1 MMSATVEPHKK
12 PEPQFSLTLVA
23 SLILLSFLAVGTM
36 FAQNEV
42 VSVQVGAEDR
52 AAGTYGISNF
62 RYHILP
68 AKTLAGSAA
77 RSVRTRQLSG
87 TSSPN
92 SSSGGFF
99 PADLTRGKGPLV
111 KAAQFHDI
119 DFDCAES
126 CWGKPSAFL
135 NDLGK
140 STFIHVVDRY
150 VGATANGRYTVG
162 TNVSASSPLFT
173 NTLGQNDIL
182 AIVHAAATKLG
193 MTGYGHI
200 YHLFLPNGVDTC
212 FDLTSVCYSP
222 DNPPSFAF
230 CGYHGSV
237 TFSDIGHVLLSVE
250 PFQNVDGCSVSTP
263 SPNGALVDS
272 TANVLSH
279 ETFET
284 ITDPDPPATFT
295 DLLAG
300 NFGWLALNSLTEFGS
315 EIGDVCEN
323 PFFQYNP
330 VTLNGKSYEIQ
341 PEYSNKFHT
350 CAFVP

>member
-1 MMSATVEPHKK
+1 M
-12 PEPQFSLTLVA
+12 
-23 SLILLSFLAVGTM
+23 LLEVRAQRSF
-36 FAQNEV
+36 
-42 VSVQVGAEDR
+42 
-52 AAGTYGISNF
+52 
-62 RYHILP
+62 P
-68 AKTLAGSAA
+68 
-77 RSVRTRQLSG
+77 G
-87 TSSPN
+87 TSAPS

-99 PADLTRGKGPLV
+99 PADLTRGQGPLV
-111 KAAQFHDI
+111 KRAIFHDI

-135 NDLGK
+135 NDLGN

-162 TNVSASSPLFT
+162 ANVSASAPLFT

-182 AIVHAAATKLG
+182 AIVHAAAAKLG
-193 MTGYGHI
+193 KTGYGHI

-212 FDLTSVCYSP
+212 FDQTNICYSP
-222 DNPPSFAF
+222 DNPSSFAF

-237 TFSDIGHVLLSVE
+237 TYSDIGHVLLSVE
-250 PFQNVDGCSVSTP
+250 PFQNVDGCSVATP

-284 ITDPDPPATFT
+284 ITDPDPPATFA
-295 DLLAG
+295 DLLNG

-315 EIGDVCEN
+315 EIGDDMRESVL
-323 PFFQYNP
+323 P
-330 VTLNGKSYEIQ
+330 VQPGHAQRQELRNSAGVFKQIPHLCLRALVPVSTRLLQNFAGGMRNIGAKKEPIFCTQAIQ
-341 PEYSNKFHT
+341 PRLT
-350 CAFVP
+350 DR